1 MAQASRL
8 YTYSD
13 EKIPTAAAASI
24 PQDDE
29 AGPIGPDTYLD
40 GERQTHGCN
49 GQSRVRA
56 ACGNAT

>member
-40 GERQTHGCN
+40 GERQTH
-49 GQSRVRA
+49 VRA